1 MITKRRKKKNRNWDE
16 ILSIAL
22 LLILNL
28 TIISFL
34 IVGNWKLYQKRT
46 SLKKDVIDL
55 KKEVALLKERNAQLK
70 KLFFEASQK
79 EYLEKIIREK
89 GLYKKPG
96 EEVVVIMKEEE
107 EEEETPPPPPPPK
120 ESNLQ
125 QLIDFFKNLFRH

>member
-1 MITKRRKKKNRNWDE
+1 M
-16 ILSIAL
+16 
-22 LLILNL
+22 LNL
-28 TIISFL
+28 IIISFL
-34 IVGNWKLYQKRT
+34 AVGNWKLYQKRE

-96 EEVVVIMKEEE
+96 EEVVVIMKEKEK
-107 EEEETPPPPPPPK
+107 TPPPPPPPK

-125 QLIDFFKNLFRH
+125 QLIDFFKNLFKR

>member
-16 ILSIAL
+16 IISIGL

-28 TIISFL
+28 VIISFL
-34 IVGNWKLYQKRT
+34 FVGNWKLYQRRA

-55 KKEVALLKERNAQLK
+55 EKEVALLREREEQLK
-70 KLFFEASQK
+70 KLFFKASQK

-96 EEVVVIMKEEE
+96 EEVAVIIKEKK
-107 EEEETPPPPPPPK
+107 ETPPPPPLP
-120 ESNLQ
+120 EEANLQ
-125 QLIDFFKNLFRH
+125 KIIKFFRNLFGK

>member
-1 MITKRRKKKNRNWDE
+1 MITKRRRKKNRDWDE
-16 ILSIAL
+16 ILSVTL
-22 LLILNL
+22 LLVLNL
-28 TIISFL
+28 IIISFL
-34 IVGNWKLYQKRT
+34 IVGNWKLYQKRA

-70 KLFFEASQK
+70 KLFFEASQQ

-107 EEEETPPPPPPPK
+107 EEKTPPPPPPPK
-120 ESNLQ
+120 EGNLQ

>member
-34 IVGNWKLYQKRT
+34 IVGNWKLYQKRA

-70 KLFFEASQK
+70 KLFFEASQQ

-107 EEEETPPPPPPPK
+107 EETPPPPPPPK

-125 QLIDFFKNLFRH
+125 QLIDFFKNLFTH

>member
-46 SLKKDVIDL
+46 GLKKDVIDL

-107 EEEETPPPPPPPK
+107 EKTPPPPPPPK